1 MSRVQD
7 STCSSLLL
15 GLRAND
21 AHAWHRLLNLYSPLV
36 YSWCRRSGM
45 RPEDAA
51 DVLQEVFQAV
61 FGNID
66 GFRHETRD
74 DTFRGWLRVITRNK
88 INDFFRRRQ
97 GELNATGGS
106 DAYRRFLEVT
116 EREEESSAEPSPIDG
131 VLQRALH
138 LIRAEFRTPTWQAF
152 WLTVVE
158 QRPAAEVAGAL
169 GTTPTAVRQA
179 KSRILRRLRQELGDM
194 E

>member
-21 AHAWHRLLNLYSPLV
+21 AQAWHRLLNLYSPLV

-51 DVLQEVFQAV
+51 DVLQEVFQTV

-66 GFRHETRD
+66 GFRHETRN

-88 INDFFRRRQ
+88 INDFFRRRH

-106 DAYRRFLEVT
+106 DAHRRFLELT
-116 EREEESSAEPSPIDG
+116 EREDESSAESSPMDG
-131 VLQRALH
+131 VLQRALN

-158 QRPAAEVAGAL
+158 QRSTAEVADAL
-169 GTTPTAVRQA
+169 STTPAAVRQA

>member
-1 MSRVQD
+1 
-7 STCSSLLL
+7 
-15 GLRAND
+15 
-21 AHAWHRLLNLYSPLV
+21 
-36 YSWCRRSGM
+36 M

-51 DVLQEVFQAV
+51 DVLQEVFQTV

-66 GFRHETRD
+66 GFRHETRN

-88 INDFFRRRQ
+88 INDFFRRRH

-106 DAYRRFLEVT
+106 DAHRRFLELT
-116 EREEESSAEPSPIDG
+116 EREDESSAESSPMDG
-131 VLQRALH
+131 VLQRALN

-158 QRPAAEVAGAL
+158 QRSTAEVADAL
-169 GTTPTAVRQA
+169 STTPAAVRQA